1 MCGFAG
7 FYGQGEN
14 RNEILGEMLETI
26 IHRGPDSEG
35 RYLDEK
41 VALGFRRLS
50 IVDLSEHGN
59 QPMFNED
66 ESLVLTFNGEI
77 YNYKELLLELL
88 AAGHTFHSHTDSE
101 VLLHGYEE
109 WGTELVTKLRGMFA
123 FVIWDK
129 KKEQLF
135 GARDMFGIKP
145 FYYSKMEN
153 VFLFGSEIKS
163 LMKHFLK
170 MCSAFLRRI
179 ILFMMEKNAKRSAI
193 IVLTFRQTVPGVIH
207 RC

>member
-1 MCGFAG
+1 M
-7 FYGQGEN
+7 
-14 RNEILGEMLETI
+14 
-26 IHRGPDSEG
+26 
-35 RYLDEK
+35 
-41 VALGFRRLS
+41 
-50 IVDLSEHGN
+50 

-145 FYYSKMEN
+145 FYYSKMEKCFP
-153 VFLFGSEIKS
+153 VRFGDQVTADAS
-163 LMKHFLK
+163 
-170 MCSAFLRRI
+170 
-179 ILFMMEKNAKRSAI
+179 
-193 IVLTFRQTVPGVIH
+193 TVS
-207 RC
+207 